1 QRFRWNLNCG
11 IEEQLPF
18 GLMIGATAE
27 APPLMKA
34 VATRWRGL
42 SSLADSP
49 GQRSWFEQIEKKT
62 EISLNDITEGCERMF
77 GQVES
82 WLNGNL
88 RRNEA
93 KGNFRTL
100 RSGHSPSANVEEPP
114 KAVKR
119 LF

>member
-1 QRFRWNLNCG
+1 
-11 IEEQLPF
+11 
-18 GLMIGATAE
+18 
-27 APPLMKA
+27 
-34 VATRWRGL
+34 
-42 SSLADSP
+42 
-49 GQRSWFEQIEKKT
+49 
-62 EISLNDITEGCERMF
+62 MF

-119 LF
+119 LFWRLWC